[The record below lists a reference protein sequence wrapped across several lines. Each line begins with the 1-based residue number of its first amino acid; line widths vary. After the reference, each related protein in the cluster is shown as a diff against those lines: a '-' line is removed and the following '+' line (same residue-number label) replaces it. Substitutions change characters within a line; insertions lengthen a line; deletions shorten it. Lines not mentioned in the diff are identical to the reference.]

1 MVLNWLLR
9 WVLVGP
15 LVRLFFRIK
24 VVGMENL
31 PRRGPYVLA
40 IGPHRTELESI
51 IVATYLRRHQLH
63 FFAKQEYWEKHP
75 RLGKLMTAIGLIP
88 LPRQARRAL
97 VEQIERGVEV
107 LKNKHVLAI
116 YPEATRGFD
125 EYMHRGYPGGMR
137 ISLRAGGVPIVPV
150 GLRGMREL
158 NPPYKGFRLGK
169 GLVPGRGEIHIG
181 EPIYPLL
188 WFDNPEKHQMA
199 EKVLERVLTKPL
211 TTKVSH
217 EIASLAGLEYLDE
230 LLAVPDAT

>member
-1 MVLNWLLR
+1 MFLNWLFR

-31 PRRGPYVLA
+31 PRRGPYILA
-40 IGPHRTELESI
+40 IGPHRTEFESI
-51 IVATYLRRHQLH
+51 IVATYIRRHQLH
-63 FFAKQEYWEKHP
+63 FFAKQEYWDKHKL
-75 RLGKLMTAIGLIP
+75 LGKLMTAIGLIP

-97 VEQIERGVEV
+97 IEQIERGVEK
-107 LKNKHVLAI
+107 LKRKKVLAI

-137 ISLRAGGVPIVPV
+137 ISLRAGGIPIVPV

-158 NPPYKGFRLGK
+158 NPPGK
-169 GLVPGRGEIHIG
+169 GLRPGRGEIHIG

-188 WFDNPEKHQMA
+188 WFDNPEKHLMA
-199 EKVLERVLTKPL
+199 ERVLEQVLTKPL
-211 TTKVSH
+211 VTKVSQ
-217 EIASLAGLEYLDE
+217 EIAMLAGVEYLDE
-230 LLAVPDAT
+230 LLDVPDAA